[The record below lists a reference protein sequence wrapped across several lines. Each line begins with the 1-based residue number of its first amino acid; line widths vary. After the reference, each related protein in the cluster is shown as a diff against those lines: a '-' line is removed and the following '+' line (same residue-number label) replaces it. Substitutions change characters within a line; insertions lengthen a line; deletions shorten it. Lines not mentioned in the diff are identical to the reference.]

1 MSELI
6 VRYRNGKAVRWGQ
19 LVGASPRSPD
29 EELTVKPLR
38 ISAETTAA
46 FLSQRA
52 AGSVAHA
59 PGESIKASQL
69 MSPVTPDASL
79 VCQGLN
85 YSSHA
90 QEARHA
96 ERKSN
101 LLFAKAGSSITGP
114 YDDIVRPAEA
124 ELLDYEVEFALVMRR
139 RLGSGDRISRDN
151 IGEYVAGVI
160 LCNDVS
166 ARDIQFGESL
176 LQWFRGK
183 SYRTFCPVGSAL
195 WLLEPAEVAPA
206 LARLE
211 LRLSVNGELRQEATS
226 AQLIWK
232 PVETLNYVA
241 TILDMRAGD
250 LLLTG
255 TPGGV
260 TSPVTP
266 AMVEIIRTRLLADEA
281 RRDGLRAEMTKGR
294 PFLRHGDV
302 VTATLTDLES
312 GRCLGGLCNR
322 VADAQKS

>member
-1 MSELI
+1 MRREVDVSELI

-96 ERKSN
+96 DRKSN

-124 ELLDYEVEFALVMRR
+124 ELLDYEDEFALVLIRR
-139 RLGSGDRISRDN
+139 QGSGDGISRGHSYHDL
-151 IGEYVAGVI
+151 AGVI
-160 LCNDVS
+160 QC
-166 ARDIQFGESL
+166 
-176 LQWFRGK
+176 
-183 SYRTFCPVGSAL
+183 
-195 WLLEPAEVAPA
+195 
-206 LARLE
+206 
-211 LRLSVNGELRQEATS
+211 
-226 AQLIWK
+226 
-232 PVETLNYVA
+232 
-241 TILDMRAGD
+241 
-250 LLLTG
+250 
-255 TPGGV
+255 
-260 TSPVTP
+260 
-266 AMVEIIRTRLLADEA
+266 
-281 RRDGLRAEMTKGR
+281 
-294 PFLRHGDV
+294 
-302 VTATLTDLES
+302 
-312 GRCLGGLCNR
+312 
-322 VADAQKS
+322 